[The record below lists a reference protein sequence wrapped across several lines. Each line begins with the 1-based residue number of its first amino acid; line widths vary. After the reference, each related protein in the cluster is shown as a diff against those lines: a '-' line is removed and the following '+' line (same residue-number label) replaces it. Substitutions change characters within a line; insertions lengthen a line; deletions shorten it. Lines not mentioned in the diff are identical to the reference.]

1 MPFFRIYMRAIG
13 LVGPDKG
20 LAAGLA
26 FSSVVLAFLGFA
38 EPVLFG
44 RVVDALG
51 HDSPAMGL
59 VGLWAGLGFLGI
71 AAGIYVSLHADRL
84 AHRRRLEVM
93 KNFFEHVIQLPASFH
108 SDEQSGRLIGVM
120 LRGTD
125 HLFSLL
131 LSVFREHLTAIVML
145 VALIPVSLWMNWRMG
160 LLLVGLMVVYGFLS
174 ELVVRKTRFGQEL
187 AEEYHSE
194 LSGRV
199 VDVIG
204 NVSVVQSFSRL
215 QDEARALQSIMGK
228 LIEAQ
233 FPVLNWWALASIL
246 TRAASTIT
254 IVSLFALGA
263 SLHAKGEIT
272 VGEIVSFVGFAGM
285 LIGRLDQLTQFLSSL
300 VSEAAGMRQF
310 FEVLDETSTLVEK
323 PNAPALKVE
332 GGRVAFEAV
341 TFRYPR
347 STSGIT
353 DVSFVAEPGQTVA
366 IVGPTGSGKSTA
378 IALLQRVRDPEAGR
392 ITIDGQDLR
401 DVTIDSIRRSIGVVF
416 QDPGLFDRSIAEN
429 LRIGKP
435 DATDDEIRR
444 AARLAEADVFIDNK
458 TGGYDARAGERGR
471 GLSGGERQRL
481 AIARAVL
488 KNAPILILDEATSAL
503 DNETELKIKR
513 ALEGLARDRTTF
525 VIAHR
530 LSTVRS
536 ADQILYMEAG
546 RIIERGRFDDLVER
560 GGRFAALVA
569 AGELDDE
576 KPPVEDEDD
585 EDGGEA

>member
-1 MPFFRIYMRAIG
+1 
-13 LVGPDKG
+13 
-20 LAAGLA
+20 
-26 FSSVVLAFLGFA
+26 
-38 EPVLFG
+38 
-44 RVVDALG
+44 
-51 HDSPAMGL
+51 
-59 VGLWAGLGFLGI
+59 
-71 AAGIYVSLHADRL
+71 
-84 AHRRRLEVM
+84 M
-93 KNFFEHVIQLPASFH
+93 KSFFEHVIQLPASFH

-160 LLLVGLMVVYGFLS
+160 LLLVGLMAVYGFLS

-263 SLHAKGEIT
+263 SLHAEGKIT

-585 EDGGEA
+585 EDGGEE

>member
-1 MPFFRIYMRAIG
+1 MSFFRVYVRALG

-20 LAAGLA
+20 LAFGLA
-26 FSSVVLAFLGFA
+26 IAGVVLALLGFA
-38 EPVLFG
+38 EPILFG
-44 RVVDALG
+44 KVVDALTNG
-51 HDSPAMGL
+51 RPAMGI
-59 VGLWAGLGFLGI
+59 VALWAGLGFLGI
-71 AAGIYVSLHADRL
+71 AAGIFVSLHADRL

-131 LSVFREHLTAIVML
+131 LSVFREHLTGIVML
-145 VALIPVSLWMNWRMG
+145 VTLVPVAIWMNWRMG
-160 LLLVGLMVVYGFLS
+160 LLLLALMVIYTSLS
-174 ELVVRKTRFGQEL
+174 AVVVRKTRFGQER
-187 AEEYHSE
+187 AETYHSE

-204 NVSVVQSFSRL
+204 NVSVVQSFTRL
-215 QDEARALQSIMGK
+215 QEEARALQGIMGN
-228 LIEAQ
+228 LIAAQ

-246 TRAASTIT
+246 TRAAATVT
-254 IVSLFALGA
+254 IVSLFGLGTT
-263 SLHAKGEIT
+263 LHARGEIT
-272 VGEIVSFVGFAGM
+272 VGEIVSYVGFATM

-300 VSEAAGMRQF
+300 VFDAAGMRQF
-310 FEVLDETSTLVEK
+310 FAVLDRTSTLEEK
-323 PNAPALKVE
+323 PSAPPLKVS
-332 GGRVAFEAV
+332 GGRVVFDRV
-341 TFRYPR
+341 TFRYPN
-347 STSGIT
+347 SSSGIF
-353 DVSFVAEPGQTVA
+353 DVSFVAEPGETLA

-378 IALLQRVRDPEAGR
+378 LALLQRARDPDAGR
-392 ITIDGQDLR
+392 VTVDDQDLR

-435 DATDDEIRR
+435 DASDEEIRR
-444 AARLAEADVFIDNK
+444 AARLAEADGFIEGK
-458 TGGYDARAGERGR
+458 TGGYDTRAGERGR

-488 KNAPILILDEATSAL
+488 KDAPILILDEATSAL

-513 ALEGLARDRTTF
+513 ALDKLARDRTTF

-536 ADQILYMEAG
+536 ADKILYMEAG
-546 RIIERGRFDDLVER
+546 RILEEGRFDELVAK
-560 GGRFAALVA
+560 GGRFADLVA
-569 AGELDDE
+569 AGELKDE
-576 KPPVEDEDD
+576 EDD
-585 EDGGEA
+585 EAAASPG

>member
-1 MPFFRIYMRAIG
+1 MSFLRLYLRAVA

-26 FSSVVLAFLGFA
+26 FAGVVLAFLGFA

-51 HDSPAMGL
+51 HDQPAMGI
-59 VGLWAGLGFLGI
+59 VALWAGLGFVGI
-71 AAGIYVSLHADRL
+71 AAGIFVSLHADRL

-93 KNFFEHVIQLPASFH
+93 KTFFEHVVQLPASFH
-108 SDEQSGRLIGVM
+108 SDEQSGRLIAVM

-145 VALIPVSLWMNWRMG
+145 VSLVPLAIWMNWRMG
-160 LLLVGLMVVYGFLS
+160 LLLVGLMAVYTVLS
-174 ELVVRKTRFGQEL
+174 ALVVRKTRFGQER

-204 NVSVVQSFSRL
+204 NVSVVQSFTRL
-215 QDEARALQSIMGK
+215 QEEARALQKIMGH

-246 TRAASTIT
+246 TRAAATIT
-254 IVSLFALGA
+254 IVSLFALGTA
-263 SLHAKGEIT
+263 LHARGEIT
-272 VGEIVSFVGFAGM
+272 VGEIVSFVGFANM
-285 LIGRLDQLTQFLSSL
+285 LIGRLDQLTQFLSTL
-300 VSEAAGMRQF
+300 VFEAAGMRQF
-310 FEVLDETSTLVEK
+310 FEVLDQQSTLVEK
-323 PNAPALKVE
+323 PGAPPLKVE
-332 GGRVAFEAV
+332 GGRVVFDAV
-341 TFRYPR
+341 SFRYPN
-347 STSGIT
+347 SKSGIF
-353 DVSFVAEPGQTVA
+353 DVSFVAEPGETVA

-378 IALLQRVRDPEAGR
+378 LALLQRARDPEAGR
-392 ITIDGQDLR
+392 ITVDGQDLR
-401 DVTIDSIRRSIGVVF
+401 DVTLDSIRRSIGVVF
-416 QDPGLFDRSIAEN
+416 QDPGLFDRSIVEN

-435 DATDDEIRR
+435 DATDEEIRR
-444 AARLAEADVFIDNK
+444 AARLAEADVFIEAK
-458 TGGYDARAGERGR
+458 SGGWDTRAGERGR

-513 ALEGLARDRTTF
+513 ALEQLARDRTTF

-546 RIIERGRFDDLVER
+546 RILERGRFDDLVAS

-569 AGELDDE
+569 AGELQDE
-576 KPPVEDEDD
+576 EE
-585 EDGGEA
+585 EAASPG